1 MASKSNSRP
10 EANDSIPRSPLKPEG
25 SSQTNK
31 RATNSKGSDTD
42 IAKLTTLMTTQAMVV
57 DDEQSEKELEE
68 LLKQLDEASVLA
80 DGIEDRVDALLAN
93 LDGMLG
99 GLDAGDDKEGNTH
112 DSSCDPPGNAGQATS
127 SSSGRPNHQVG
138 GRGG

>member
-10 EANDSIPRSPLKPEG
+10 EANDSSPLKPGG
-25 SSQTNK
+25 SSQTNE
-31 RATNSKGSDTD
+31 RTTNSKGTEID

-68 LLKQLDEASVLA
+68 LLRQLDEASVLA
-80 DGIEDRVDALLAN
+80 DGIEDRVDVLLAN

-99 GLDAGDDKEGNTH
+99 GLDAGDDKEEDTY
-112 DSSCDPPGNAGQATS
+112 DSSRDPSGNARQATS

-138 GRGG
+138 G